1 MISYILPTHDRPD
14 RLAKSLTHIG
24 RLRADEHAA
33 LDGAEVIIVDNAS
46 DSPASIPDRLDN
58 GLPVRSFRMA
68 SNHGAAARNFAA
80 EQAQGDWLIMLD
92 DDSYPLDTDFI
103 TVLDEAPP
111 DVAAIGADIRLPD
124 QRREA
129 GGLPEVFVGCGAAI
143 RRQAFLDAGGYD
155 PTFHY
160 YAEEYDLCAKLLLA
174 GHRIVHDDRF
184 RVQHEKVSAGRDMNF
199 ILKYLVRN
207 NGWIVQRYASP
218 EQRITMLRE
227 TIVRYGRIA
236 ELESAEAGYLG
247 GLTEL
252 FATLQDQPQA
262 QMPQPLF
269 DRFTGLSHARRT
281 LAESPLITEHTRIA
295 IVDQGKNAWAVKQAL
310 REVGAT
316 IVDEQSEAQLLVLGT
331 LSPGPMLDA
340 FERRSRGGEP
350 VLAAWS
356 PQHISENVAT
366 NPRSRPTVR
375 EGSTTPARSRYDFD
389 GPALET
395 AK

>member
-14 RLAKSLTHIG
+14 RLAKSLTRIG
-24 RLRADEHAA
+24 RLCA
-33 LDGAEVIIVDNAS
+33 LDHAQLGGAEVVIVDNAS
-46 DSPASIPDRLDN
+46 HAAPTLPKRLAN
-58 GLPVRSFRMA
+58 SLPVRSFRMA
-68 SNHGAAARNFAA
+68 SNQGAAARNFAA

-103 TVLDEAPP
+103 SVLDETPS

-124 QRREA
+124 ERREA
-129 GGLPEVFVGCGAAI
+129 GGLPEVYVGCGAAI

-155 PTFHY
+155 PSFHY

-184 RVQHEKVSAGRDMNF
+184 RVKHEKVSAGRDMNV

-207 NGWIVQRYASP
+207 NGWIVQRYAPP

-236 ELESAEAGYLG
+236 ELESAQAGYLE

-252 FATLQDQPQA
+252 FARLQDQSQT
-262 QMPQPLF
+262 QMPLPLF

-281 LAESPLITEHTRIA
+281 LAESPLVNKHTRIA
-295 IVDQGKNAWAVKQAL
+295 IVDEGKNAWAVEQAI

-316 IVDEQSEAQLLVLGT
+316 IVDEQSDAQLLVIGT

-340 FERRSRGGEP
+340 YERRSRRGEP
-350 VLAAWS
+350 VVAAWS
-356 PQHISENVAT
+356 PQHISEDVAT
-366 NPRSRPTVR
+366 YPP
-375 EGSTTPARSRYDFD
+375 EPANVGVSSS
-389 GPALET
+389 ASSS
-395 AK
+395 

>member
-1 MISYILPTHDRPD
+1 MISYILPTHNRPD
-14 RLAKSLTHIG
+14 RLAKSLTRIG
-24 RLRADEHAA
+24 RLSADDHAQ
-33 LDGAEVIIVDNAS
+33 LGGAEVVIVDNAS
-46 DSPASIPDRLDN
+46 YVPPTLPKRLAN

-68 SNHGAAARNFAA
+68 SNQGAAARNFAA
-80 EQAQGDWLIMLD
+80 EQAQGDWLLMLD

-103 TVLDEAPP
+103 SVLDEAPS
-111 DVAAIGADIRLPD
+111 DVAAIGADIRLRD
-124 QRREA
+124 ERREA

-143 RRQAFLDAGGYD
+143 RRCAFLDAGGYD
-155 PTFHY
+155 PSFHY

-174 GHRIVHDDRF
+174 GHRIVHDERF
-184 RVQHEKVSAGRDMNF
+184 RVKHEKVSAGRDMNV

-207 NGWIVQRYASP
+207 NGWIVQRYAPP

-236 ELESAEAGYLG
+236 ELESAPAGYLE

-252 FATLQDQPQA
+252 FATLLDQPQT
-262 QMPQPLF
+262 QMPLPLF

-281 LAESPLITEHTRIA
+281 LAESPLVTNHARIA
-295 IVDQGKNAWAVKQAL
+295 IVDEGKNAWAVKQAL

-316 IVDEQSEAQLLVLGT
+316 IVDEQSDAQLLVIGT

-340 FERRSRGGEP
+340 YERRSRRGEP

-356 PQHISENVAT
+356 PHHISEDVPTYPPEPANVGVSSSA
-366 NPRSRPTVR
+366 NS
-375 EGSTTPARSRYDFD
+375 S
-389 GPALET
+389 
-395 AK
+395 

>member
-1 MISYILPTHDRPD
+1 VISYILPTHDRPD

-24 RLRADEHAA
+24 RLCADNHAK
-33 LDGAEVIIVDNAS
+33 LGGAEVVIVDNAS
-46 DSPASIPDRLDN
+46 YAPPTLPGRLAN

-68 SNHGAAARNFAA
+68 SNQGAAARNFAA
-80 EQAQGDWLIMLD
+80 EQAQGNWLIMLD

-103 TVLDEAPP
+103 SVLDEASP

-124 QRREA
+124 QHREA

-143 RRQAFLDAGGYD
+143 RRRAFLDAGGYD
-155 PTFHY
+155 PSFHY

-174 GHRIVHDDRF
+174 GHRIVHDNRF
-184 RVQHEKVSAGRDMNF
+184 RVQHEKVSAGRDMNV

-207 NGWIVQRYASP
+207 NGWIVQRYAPP
-218 EQRITMLRE
+218 EQRNTMLRE

-236 ELESAEAGYLG
+236 ELESAQAGYLE

-252 FATLQDQPQA
+252 FATLQDQPQT
-262 QMPQPLF
+262 QMPLPLF

-281 LAESPLITEHTRIA
+281 LAESPQVTEHTRIA
-295 IVDQGKNAWAVKQAL
+295 IVDEGKNAWAVKQAL

-316 IVDEQSEAQLLVLGT
+316 IVDEQSDAQLLVIGT

-340 FERRSRGGEP
+340 YECRRTCDRDVIMP
-350 VLAAWS
+350 WS
-356 PQHISENVAT
+356 PRGSSV
-366 NPRSRPTVR
+366 TV
-375 EGSTTPARSRYDFD
+375 GASI
-389 GPALET
+389 
-395 AK
+395 